1 MIDNLGSG
9 DVALMGVPLD
19 THSSF
24 MQGPALAPP
33 RIREALHNGSANL
46 TAEDGTDLG
55 ADPRWKDTGHLPVFE
70 MRDQAAIEA
79 IEEGVIA
86 RLATGAR
93 LLSLGGDHSVTFPIV
108 KAHAERHEGLDILHF
123 DAHPDLYDVQSVGH
137 YGHGCPF
144 ARIMETGKIKRLV
157 QVGIRTLNAHQK
169 EQAERFGVEIVE
181 MGDWSPGLRFRF
193 DGPVY
198 LSLDLDALDPAFA
211 PGVSHFEP
219 GGLSTRE
226 VIALINGF
234 EGHLIGADIVELN
247 PHRDPYGMTAMV
259 AAKFVKEIGARLLGG

>member
-1 MIDNLGSG
+1 MIDNLISG

-24 MQGPALAPP
+24 MQGPALAPR

-55 ADPRWKDTGHLPVFE
+55 TDPRWKDSGDLPVVE
-70 MRDQAAIEA
+70 MRDQAAIDA
-79 IEEGVIA
+79 IEEGVNS

-108 KAHAERHEGLDILHF
+108 KAHAERHDGLSILHF
-123 DAHPDLYDVQSVGH
+123 DAHPDLYDDQSVGQF
-137 YGHGCPF
+137 GHGCPF

-169 EQAERFGVEIVE
+169 EQAERFVV
-181 MGDWSPGLRFRF
+181 
-193 DGPVY
+193 
-198 LSLDLDALDPAFA
+198 
-211 PGVSHFEP
+211 
-219 GGLSTRE
+219 
-226 VIALINGF
+226 
-234 EGHLIGADIVELN
+234 
-247 PHRDPYGMTAMV
+247 
-259 AAKFVKEIGARLLGG
+259 

>member
-1 MIDNLGSG
+1 MINDLESG

-24 MQGPALAPP
+24 MQGPAFAPP

-55 ADPRWKDTGHLPVFE
+55 TDSRWKDTGDLPVFE
-70 MRDQAAIEA
+70 MRDRAAMEA
-79 IEEGVIA
+79 IEEGAKA
-86 RLATGAR
+86 RLASGAR

-108 KAHAERHEGLDILHF
+108 KAHAERYDGLNVLHF
-123 DAHPDLYDVQSVGH
+123 DAHPDLYDEQPVGR

-144 ARIMETGKIKRLV
+144 ARIMETGRIKRLV

-169 EQAERFGVEIVE
+169 EQAERFGVEIVD
-181 MGDWSPGLRFRF
+181 MRNWSPALRFSF

-226 VIALINGF
+226 AISLINRF
-234 EGHLIGADIVELN
+234 EGHLIGADVVELN
-247 PHRDPYGMTAMV
+247 PHRDPYGMTATV